1 MKIGDTVSYVNV
13 FNEKCAC
20 KVLSVD
26 SDRYDFVKL
35 KRGYPY
41 YWSKKTKS
49 WRYVKEKNIDRVY
62 VEVGGREH
70 SDFIYIKEYI

>member
-13 FNEKCAC
+13 FNEKCAG

-41 YWSKKTKS
+41 
-49 WRYVKEKNIDRVY
+49 
-62 VEVGGREH
+62 
-70 SDFIYIKEYI
+70 

>member
-13 FNEKCAC
+13 FNEKCAG
-20 KVLSVD
+20 KGLSVD

>member
-1 MKIGDTVSYVNV
+1 MKIGDTVSYTNV
-13 FNEKCAC
+13 FNEKCTG

-49 WRYVKEKNIDRVY
+49 WRYVKEKNIDKIY
-62 VEVGGREH
+62 VEIEGREH
-70 SDFIYIKEYI
+70 SDFLYIKEYI

>member
-13 FNEKCAC
+13 FNEKCIG

-41 YWSKKTKS
+41 YLSKKTKS

>member
-1 MKIGDTVSYVNV
+1 MKIGDTVSYMNV
-13 FNEKCAC
+13 FNEKCTG

-26 SDRYDFVKL
+26 SDRYDEVKL

-49 WRYVKEKNIDRVY
+49 YRPVKEKNIDRVY

>member
-13 FNEKCAC
+13 FNEKCIG

-41 YWSKKTKS
+41 YWSKKPKS